1 MSKKDEDNTLSIMG
15 VNAINPT
22 HGLQLN
28 QLTGT
33 KTPTNQPKIQPKNQP
48 KIMQKS
54 NSEVFKIKKRE
65 NSNFRNYNEMLT
77 MPKIENKAYDYDI
90 EKAKA

>member
-33 KTPTNQPKIQPKNQP
+33 KTPTNQPKMQP
-48 KIMQKS
+48 KIM
-54 NSEVFKIKKRE
+54 
-65 NSNFRNYNEMLT
+65 
-77 MPKIENKAYDYDI
+77 
-90 EKAKA
+90 

>member
-1 MSKKDEDNTLSIMG
+1 MSKKDDDNTLTIMG

-33 KTPTNQPKIQPKNQP
+33 KTPTKQPKIL
-48 KIMQKS
+48 QKS

-65 NSNFRNYNEMLT
+65 NSNFRNYNEMLM

-90 EKAKA
+90 SKTSNKE